1 MAVSRQWINALPA
14 PSGELKNVQLFGRE
28 SFSKLGIPNTDIEEW
43 RITDMKK
50 IENILGLSLISANT
64 NPYKDSNFD
73 SIKIPKDSLRI
84 NLNYNN
90 LKKITIPTNLRQ
102 LNSSEID
109 EILNN
114 QVNYNAKQ
122 EDFIVNLNYAANNN
136 LIALKI
142 KDGSKAKLELIAESI
157 QNTFCF
163 TRVILVVGKNS
174 ELDLMQVLL
183 GSKNSA
189 QNNLIEIYL
198 QENAK
203 VNHGFIANGSLDS
216 ALLSR
221 IEISQD
227 IKSEYCLTAV
237 QHGWEFSRL
246 EPHIVQNNGQANSV
260 LKGLQVSKNKNQMAT
275 CSKVNFQGPDGT
287 LDQLQKTIAS
297 GKSHSIF
304 NGAILVPQSAQKT
317 NAAQLSRNLLLSE
330 KARIDTKPELEI
342 IADDV
347 RCAHGATVS
356 NLQEEELFYLRS
368 RGINSNQATA
378 LLLKGYCQEII
389 DHLPLEGDRWNIL
402 NNILNS
408 VQ

>member
-347 RCAHGATVS
+347 RCAHGATV
-356 NLQEEELFYLRS
+356 
-368 RGINSNQATA
+368 
-378 LLLKGYCQEII
+378 
-389 DHLPLEGDRWNIL
+389 
-402 NNILNS
+402 
-408 VQ
+408 